1 MLDNLHGGCNPGEA
15 FKDSNRHKDQALCY
29 RDDRH
34 RSACILGKPLG
45 IRMDRLITWQLAP
58 ESSIRHKK
66 TFTFAANAK
75 YNGPN
80 LGIKSLFATFEGGEV
95 TKLL

>member
-1 MLDNLHGGCNPGEA
+1 
-15 FKDSNRHKDQALCY
+15 
-29 RDDRH
+29 
-34 RSACILGKPLG
+34 
-45 IRMDRLITWQLAP
+45 MDRLITWQLAP